1 MIPYKKSMSWIV
13 IITFFVSLFA
23 GTGALYPKAASAY
36 DAPPKDQG
44 HSGPNPDDPPP
55 QEPPPETCPIH
66 GSPVHLRTGNYF
78 YSNQDLLIPGR
89 GFSLQIVRDYDSQNE
104 HEGPFGY
111 GWSFQ
116 LLMELIRVTEGDEDY
131 AIVRRGDG
139 VRLKFKDNGDGTF
152 TPPAGRYDTL
162 VQNADGSY
170 DLIKKTGTC
179 SSCAETA
186 HFDTGGH
193 LLYKRDGNGN
203 QMGFSYDG
211 TGKVATVTD
220 ASGRQLTFSYG
231 INNKISKVT
240 DPAGREFF
248 YTYDAAGN
256 LASYADP
263 LGNTATYAYDGNHNL
278 TSIVDPRGNTLHTIT
293 YDSSERASTYTEKGG
308 ARQLSYYPDT
318 NRTDQRDP
326 NGNTWQYYYNDTGQ
340 MTQKRDPIGNQL
352 TYTWDDNQN
361 WTGTTDARGYTT
373 SYTYDSNGNR
383 LTETD
388 PLGNTTTYTYDS
400 ANNKV
405 ATITDSMGR
414 VTSYEYDSNGNRTK
428 IIRDYGGS
436 LQNET
441 VLTYDGDGLLTS
453 TTDPIGNTTAYTY
466 DTYGNLIQVTDAL
479 GNATTY
485 TYDALGNKL
494 TETDSRGYTTTY
506 GYDLL
511 GRLTSV
517 RDALDN
523 TTTYSYDA
531 SGNIV
536 SVTDQAGNTVTYA
549 YDSYNQLVQLTDPL
563 GNITQYAYDARG
575 NRTSMTDANGNTTN
589 YTYNAVDQLTSE
601 TNAIGHVT
609 SYTYDGN
616 GNRLTVTDANGNTTT
631 NTYDALNRV
640 TRTTYPDSAFET
652 VAYDAVGNIIGTTD
666 RNGNTVSKTYDALN
680 RLLAITYPDSTVT
693 NYTYDLNGNILTAG
707 NAGISYA
714 FAYDTLNRVMQVNNV
729 TLGKS
734 VSYSYLCCGLK
745 DSMTN
750 SEGGITSYTYDALKR
765 LTSLSNSFGET
776 TTYTYDNLSKIIRK
790 DLANGSYTNYSYDA
804 ASRLTSLVNMTSGSS
819 VISSYAYSLDNN
831 GNRTSMTTPAGAHN
845 YSYDNIYQLLQ
856 ATHPV
861 SSTEAYTYGPV
872 HNRLTSAD
880 HNDWTYDGNNRLTSY
895 NGLSYTYDANG
906 NMISK
911 TDTALSQVASYQYDY
926 ENKLKRIDYPDGTYS
941 EYRYD
946 PFGNRIKKDV
956 NGTVTWFVYDLV
968 KALPDVIGE
977 YDGGGSLVAAYTH
990 GRLLDELISMRRGGN
1005 SYYYFKDGLGS
1016 VTSLSDITEGVIN
1029 AYEYDGFGNVVAKTE
1044 SVTNPYGY
1052 TGRKI
1057 DAESGLMYYR
1067 SRYYDPDVGRFI
1079 TVDPIEFAGGI
1090 NIYGYVLNN
1099 PANFIDPFG
1108 LFDWGAF
1115 IGKRIKFGNYV
1126 GQDVSDGRRDIRD
1139 GYKAKGNVP
1148 AVSCEDKC
1156 AKRHDQDYSNDGI
1169 TQENRNCPSE
1179 RDKTKKYDNNLIDCL
1194 IACLAMRYTIYGPAF
1209 FIPSI
1214 FFDELKSEY
1223 YKRPKSYKGNR
1234 TNPSLYHLPELS
1246 VL

>member
-1 MIPYKKSMSWIV
+1 MIVCKKSISWIV
-13 IITFFVSLFA
+13 IVTFFVSLFA

-44 HSGPNPDDPPP
+44 HTGPNTDDPPP
-55 QEPPPETCPIH
+55 TTPPEDPCQAT
-66 GSPVHLRTGNYF
+66 GSPVHLKAGNYF
-78 YSNQDLLIPGR
+78 YSNQDFFIPGI

-170 DLIKKTGTC
+170 DLMKKPGTC

-193 LLYKRDGNGN
+193 LLYKRDGNDN
-203 QMGFSYDG
+203 QMDFSYDG
-211 TGKVATVTD
+211 TGRVAIITD
-220 ASGRQLTFSYG
+220 ASGRQLTFTYG
-231 INNKISKVT
+231 ANNKISKVT
-240 DPAGREFF
+240 DPAGREFS
-248 YTYDAAGN
+248 YNYDAAGN
-256 LASYADP
+256 LISYADP
-263 LGNTATYAYDGNHNL
+263 MGDTTTYAYDGNHNL
-278 TSIVDPRGNTLHTIT
+278 TSIVDPLGNTLHTIT
-293 YDSSERASTYTEKGG
+293 YDSSTRASTYTEKSGTW
-308 ARQLSYYPDT
+308 QLSYYPDS

-352 TYTWDDNQN
+352 TYTWDNNQN

-388 PLGNTTTYTYDS
+388 SLGNTTTYTYDA

-405 ATITDSMGR
+405 ATITDPLGR
-414 VTSYEYDSNGNRTK
+414 VTKHEYDSSGNRTK

-436 LQNET
+436 LQNDM

-453 TTDPIGNTTAYTY
+453 TTDPIGNTITYTY
-466 DTYGNLIQVTDAL
+466 DSYGNLIQVTDAL
-479 GNATTY
+479 GDATTL
-485 TYDALGNKL
+485 TYDVLGNKL

-517 RDALDN
+517 KNALDN

-531 SGNIV
+531 RGNMV
-536 SVTDQAGNTVTYA
+536 SMTDPAGNTVTCV
-549 YDSYNQLVQLTDPL
+549 YDSYNQLIQITDPL
-563 GNITQYAYDARG
+563 GNITQYAYDVRG
-575 NRTSMTDANGNTTN
+575 NRTSVTDANGNTNT
-589 YTYNAVDQLTSE
+589 YTYNAVDQLTAE
-601 TNAIGHVT
+601 TNALGHVI

-652 VAYDAVGNIIGTTD
+652 VTYDTVGNITGTTD
-666 RNGNTVSKTYDALN
+666 RNGNTVSKNYDVLN
-680 RLLAITYPDSTVT
+680 RLLVITYPDSTVT
-693 NYTYDLNGNILTAG
+693 NYTYDLNGNMVTAV
-707 NAGISYA
+707 NSDISYA
-714 FAYDTLNRVMQVNNV
+714 ITYDALNRVTQVNNV

-734 VSYSYLCCGLK
+734 VLYSYLCCGLK

-750 SEGGITSYTYDALKR
+750 PEGGVTKYTYDALKR
-765 LTSLSNSFGET
+765 MTSLTNSFGET
-776 TTYTYDNLSKIIRK
+776 TAYTYDNLSILNRK

-804 ASRLTSLVNMTSGSS
+804 ASRLTSVVNITSGGS
-819 VISSYAYSLDNN
+819 VISSYAYSLDNI
-831 GNRTSMTTPAGAHN
+831 GNRTSMTTPVGTHN

-856 ATHPV
+856 ATHPS
-861 SSTEAYTYGPV
+861 SSTEAYTYGPS

-880 HNDWTYDGNNRLTSY
+880 HNDWTYDSNNRLISY
-895 NGLSYTYDANG
+895 NGFSYTYNANG

-911 TDTALSQVASYQYDY
+911 TDTALSQVTSYQYDY
-926 ENKLKRIDYPDGTYS
+926 ENKLKRIDYLDGTYS

-956 NGTVTWFVYDLV
+956 NGTVTWFVYDLI
-968 KALPDVIGE
+968 KMLPDVIGE
-977 YDGGGSLVAAYTH
+977 YDDGGALIAGYTH
-990 GRLLDELISMRRGGN
+990 GPGIDDVISMRRGGD
-1005 SYYYFKDGLGS
+1005 SYYYFKDVLGS
-1016 VTSLSDITEGVIN
+1016 ITSLSGSSETTVN
-1029 AYEYDGFGNVVAKTE
+1029 NYEYDAFGSVFSKTE
-1044 SVTNPYGY
+1044 LVVNPYGF
-1052 TGRKI
+1052 TGRVL
-1057 DAESGLMYYR
+1057 DNESKLMYYR
-1067 SRYYDPDVGRFI
+1067 MRYYDPGIGRFI
-1079 TVDPIEFAGGI
+1079 TADPIRFQGGI
-1090 NIYGYVLNN
+1090 NFYTYCLND
-1099 PANFIDPFG
+1099 PINFFDPSGEKSYAECYQEYKDCTWKASKG
-1108 LFDWGAF
+1108 L
-1115 IGKRIKFGNYV
+1115 
-1126 GQDVSDGRRDIRD
+1126 
-1139 GYKAKGNVP
+1139 
-1148 AVSCEDKC
+1148 VSCAANALGPPLVAELFIMAGC
-1156 AKRHDQDYSNDGI
+1156 SAV
-1169 TQENRNCPSE
+1169 
-1179 RDKTKKYDNNLIDCL
+1179 
-1194 IACLAMRYTIYGPAF
+1194 CLAANVAWGPCFAICF
-1209 FIPSI
+1209 SAATGANAVWVFHQVGGCIDDFNIKKDQCQSD
-1214 FFDELKSEY
+1214 FDNCQNSCDY
-1223 YKRPKSYKGNR
+1223 Y
-1234 TNPSLYHLPELS
+1234 
-1246 VL
+1246 